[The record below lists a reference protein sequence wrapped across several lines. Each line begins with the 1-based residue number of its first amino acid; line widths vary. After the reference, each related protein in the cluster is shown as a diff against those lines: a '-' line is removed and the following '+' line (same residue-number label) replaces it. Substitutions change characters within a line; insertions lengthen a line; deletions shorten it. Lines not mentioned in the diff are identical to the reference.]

1 MLKKIRTLSIDA
13 LALTLGLTLFPV
25 LLLAQE
31 VVDPK
36 PDITQV
42 GIAAIT
48 ALTPVLSGLV
58 LWVLKAAWSKIPAS
72 MVLIAAPIVGIAVN
86 FATAYI
92 ASHPPTSLLLA
103 AALGALSVYLREF
116 ASTIQTKGWV
126 GEVSATKFML

>member
-116 ASTIQTKGWV
+116 VSTIQTKGWV